1 MEFNSLF
8 FLFVFL
14 PVFTGLMYFCK
25 KDSVR
30 NIITLLFSVL
40 FYAFGDRD
48 HLLLL
53 FLTCLIAYFSARNVR
68 KNRTVYLL
76 YLIVTVLILCLY
88 KYGNYVRTAFS
99 SYFADPDF
107 GKILM
112 PLGISFYTFTSIAYV
127 TDVYRGKYEAEKD
140 LFHLCLFLTFF
151 PVVISGPI
159 LRYPAFRDQLS
170 GRKIDTDSLAQGLRR
185 FLTGLGKKVLIANQ
199 LSLVS
204 NTLFSDTLQASFPLA
219 VYALAAYALQLYYDF
234 SGYSDMA
241 IGIARMIGFT
251 IPENFND
258 PYLSHSIEE
267 FWRRWHISL
276 SNWLRDYIYIP
287 LGGNRKGLSRK
298 CLNVLIVFL
307 VSGLWHGSTWF
318 FLIWGLYHGLL
329 RVSSILFA
337 DLYRK
342 VKTALHIDDTQK
354 WYRAFQILRTD
365 ILIMISYIPFRS
377 QTLLQAK
384 ILTKGILGR
393 GFRFDAFYTR
403 QLDVLYLLFYVLLG
417 VLFLFPSVR
426 KIFQKIEEKSPY
438 VYDVLL
444 LLLTALSVFY
454 IVSGSYSAF
463 IYFDF

>member
-14 PVFTGLMYFCK
+14 PVFIGLMYFIK
-25 KDSVR
+25 KDSAR

-40 FYAFGDRD
+40 FYAFGDRN

-53 FLTCLIAYFSARNVR
+53 FLTCLIAYFAARNVR
-68 KNRTVYLL
+68 KNRTIYLL
-76 YLIVTVLILCLY
+76 YLIITVLILCFY

-99 SYFADPDF
+99 AYFADPDF

-112 PLGISFYTFTSIAYV
+112 PLGISFYTFASIAYV
-127 TDVYRGKYEAEKD
+127 TDVYLGKYEAEED
-140 LFHLCLFLTFF
+140 LFRLCLFLTFF

-159 LRYPAFRDQLS
+159 LRYPAFRDWLS
-170 GRKIDTDSLAQGLRR
+170 ERKIDTDSLAQGLRR
-185 FLTGLGKKVLIANQ
+185 FLIGLGKKVLIANQ

-276 SNWLRDYIYIP
+276 STWLRDYIYIP
-287 LGGNRKGLSRK
+287 LGGNRKGMIRK
-298 CLNVLIVFL
+298 CVNILIVFL

-329 RVSSILFA
+329 RMSSILFA

-342 VKTALHIDDTQK
+342 IKETLHIDDSKK

-365 ILIMISYIPFRS
+365 LLIMISYIPFRC

-417 VLFLFPSVR
+417 VLFLFPSIRGIFR
-426 KIFQKIEEKSPY
+426 KIEKKSPY
-438 VYDVLL
+438 VYDLL
-444 LLLTALSVFY
+444 LLLLAALSVFY